1 MSLDIIV
8 GIKWVPNTTSV
19 NIDEKTG
26 TLIRTGVP
34 SIINPHD
41 MDALELALKMKDRY
55 GGTVTVITMA
65 PPHAKMGLEHAIGM
79 GADKAILISDR
90 VFAGADTLATS
101 YTLAKTIEKIGRY
114 DLIIMGQETIDSS
127 TAHIGAQLA
136 SWLNIPYVYYV
147 IEAEYLRSSHKLKVK
162 RLMED
167 AYEIYEVNLPALIST
182 AMHSQH
188 PRRISLKNKLRTKLE
203 NPIEWWSNE
212 VLKLNPNCV
221 GLKGSPTIVKKI
233 EFMPKV
239 ERKREICPER
249 DPVKAAEWLIR
260 KLMGEGLLK
269 L

>member
-1 MSLDIIV
+1 MGLDIIV

-79 GADKAILISDR
+79 GADKAILISDK

-114 DLIIMGQETIDSS
+114 DLIVMGQETIDSS

-167 AYEIYEVNLPALIST
+167 AYEIYEVNLPALISA

-188 PRRISLKNKLRTKLE
+188 PRRVSLKNKLRTKLE
-203 NPIEWWSNE
+203 NPIEWWSNG
-212 VLKLNPNCV
+212 VLKLNPNCI

-239 ERKREICPER
+239 ERKREICPEK
-249 DPVKAAEWLIR
+249 DPVKAAEWLVR
-260 KLMGEGLLK
+260 KLMDEGLLK